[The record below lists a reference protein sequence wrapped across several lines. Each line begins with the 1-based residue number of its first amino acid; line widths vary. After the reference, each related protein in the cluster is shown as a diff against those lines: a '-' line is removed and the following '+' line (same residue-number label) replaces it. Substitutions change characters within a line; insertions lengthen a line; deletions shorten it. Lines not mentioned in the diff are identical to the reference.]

1 MASLGRSTSARGD
14 VTGYLL
20 KLIRES
26 IPLTQEQLGVEL
38 GVDRAT
44 VQSWESGRR
53 PFLAVPFGQAARIR
67 QRLGSLGA
75 NPVLLDAVGD
85 AVEADAV
92 LAALLDP
99 RIERADLAEQP
110 LGCMVLTHR
119 LTDLIL
125 WAVLGQT
132 PSFVR
137 SLPSSHR
144 RRGPVATGPTLR
156 TEDQR
161 VFFVALH
168 VLAERAS
175 AQRLPDVLL
184 HRQAC
189 FLAGMDPTG
198 SSAAWLNR
206 STTRKSPGTR
216 AFHTWSPL
224 WPDARSI
231 VTSMANQG
239 DVEPLRDFIARA
251 HPDDACQR
259 AALNY
264 SAYWVGEIPYRQP
277 NDNFMPATIDDWR
290 GTRLLRHLVERLD
303 ADHPFI
309 DLNIHNLWALLTAR
323 RGLVY
328 DHPATGQALAN
339 RAGAVLDSDQISAQ
353 SRKELTSVVYSLRTE
368 GITGTGTGR

>member
-1 MASLGRSTSARGD
+1 MTQFERSAPTRGD

-53 PFLAVPFGQAARIR
+53 PFLAVPLGQAVRIR

-75 NPVLLDAVGD
+75 NPILLDAVAD
-85 AVEADAV
+85 AAEADAI
-92 LAALLDP
+92 LAALLGP
-99 RIERADLAEQP
+99 KVEGADITGQP
-110 LGCMVLTHR
+110 LGCAVLTHR
-119 LTDLIL
+119 LSDLIL

-132 PSFVR
+132 PTFIR
-137 SLPSSHR
+137 SLPAPHR
-144 RRGPVATGPTLR
+144 RRGPVATGPTLCA
-156 TEDQR
+156 EEQHA
-161 VFFVALH
+161 FFTNLH
-168 VLAERAS
+168 VLAERA
-175 AQRLPDVLL
+175 ADQRHPNVLL

-198 SSAAWLNR
+198 ASAAWLAQGNAR
-206 STTRKSPGTR
+206 KTHRVTTFR
-216 AFHTWSPL
+216 TWSPL
-224 WPDARSI
+224 WPDARSV
-231 VTSMANQG
+231 VTSLANQG
-239 DVEPLRDFIARA
+239 DPEPLRDFISRA

-277 NDNFMPATIDDWR
+277 DDSFMPTTITDWR

-303 ADHPFI
+303 ADHPFV

-323 RGLVY
+323 RGLVH
-328 DHPATGQALAN
+328 DHPTTGQTLAD
-339 RAGAVLDSDQISAQ
+339 RAVAILDGDRISAQ
-353 SRKELTSVVYSLRTE
+353 SRQELTSIVYSLRTE